1 METTST
7 NIHPTQALISVP
19 AFRHNLDVVRE
30 MSGRDKKIMAVVKAN
45 AYGHGVREL
54 ASEAVS
60 WGVEYLGVARVDEGM
75 EIRRMGIKKPILV
88 FEIAAE
94 RQIASALTE
103 GLDLTVAKVDAAK
116 KISEVADTL
125 GTPARIQVKVDT
137 GMGRLGMADRDAVS
151 FIEKI
156 ARLPR
161 IDLTGIYSHF
171 ATAEEPDQTYAK
183 AQLDRFKK
191 VLEALERVKVEIPLK
206 HMANSGAIA
215 ALPESHFDMVR
226 PGIMLYGF
234 MPRRGMPAE
243 RRLKPV
249 MRLRSR
255 ISFLKTV
262 DPGTSISYGRRYSAP
277 ERTRIATIPIGYA
290 DGYAR
295 NLSNISSVLI
305 RGKRYPV
312 VGTVCMDHLMVNVGI
327 EGEVNENDDV
337 TLIGTDGNETI
348 SAWDIADLLGT
359 IAYEITCAINTRVP
373 RVVER

>member
-1 METTST
+1 
-7 NIHPTQALISVP
+7 
-19 AFRHNLDVVRE
+19 
-30 MSGRDKKIMAVVKAN
+30 MSGRDRKVMAVVKAN
-45 AYGHGVREL
+45 AYGHGMREL

-60 WGVEYLGVARVDEGM
+60 WGVEYLGVARVDEGI
-75 EIRRMGIKKPILV
+75 ELRRMGIRTPILV

-94 RQIASALTE
+94 HQIASALTE
-103 GLDLTVAKVDAAK
+103 GLDLTVARVEAAK
-116 KISEVADTL
+116 KISEIADTL
-125 GTPARIQVKVDT
+125 GTRARIQVKVDT
-137 GMGRLGMADRDAVS
+137 GMGRLGMTDRDAVS

-161 IDLTGIYSHF
+161 IDLTAVYSHF
-171 ATAEEPDQTYAK
+171 ATAEEPDQAYARG
-183 AQLDRFKK
+183 QLDRFMK
-191 VLEALERVKVEIPLK
+191 VLEGLERVKVEIPLK

-215 ALPESHFDMVR
+215 AIPESHFDLVR

-243 RRLKPV
+243 KRLKPV
-249 MRLRSR
+249 MRLKSR

-262 DPGTSISYGRRYSAP
+262 DAGIYISYGRRYTAP
-277 ERTRIATIPIGYA
+277 ERTQIATVPIGYA

-295 NLSNISSVLI
+295 NLTNRSTVLI

-312 VGTVCMDHLMVNVGI
+312 VGTVCMDHLMVNVGNNN
-327 EGEVNENDDV
+327 EVNENDDV

-348 SAWDIADLLGT
+348 SAWEIADLLGT

-373 RVVER
+373 RVIER